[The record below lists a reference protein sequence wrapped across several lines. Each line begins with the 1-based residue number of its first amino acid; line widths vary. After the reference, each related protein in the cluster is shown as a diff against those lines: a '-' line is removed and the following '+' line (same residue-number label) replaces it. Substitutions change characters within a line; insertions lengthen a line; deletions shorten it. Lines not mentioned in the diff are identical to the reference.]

1 MNDNQIKI
9 LPYSAISIS
18 IVARFIFMFLIYKN
32 KSTNNLSLL
41 FCILNIFSSS
51 MWIYYSV
58 LNNDMPMVIRS
69 STELSLLAIS
79 SIYIVRNKYIIYQ
92 IENRTL
98 PI

>member
-1 MNDNQIKI
+1 MNNNQIKAI
-9 LPYSAISIS
+9 PYTAISIS

-41 FCILNIFSSS
+41 FCVLNIFSSS
-51 MWIYYSV
+51 MWIYYSI
-58 LNNDMPMVIRS
+58 LNNDTPMVIRS

-79 SIYIVRNKYIIYQ
+79 SMYIIRNKYITYQ